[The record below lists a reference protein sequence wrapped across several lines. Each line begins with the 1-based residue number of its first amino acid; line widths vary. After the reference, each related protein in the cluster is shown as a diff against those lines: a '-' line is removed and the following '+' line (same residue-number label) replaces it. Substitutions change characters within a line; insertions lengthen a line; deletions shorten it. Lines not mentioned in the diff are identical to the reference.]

1 MSINVMSELLDTIEM
16 DLGMD
21 EFGLPEHMA
30 KPVWTT
36 PIRLKTIP
44 TFSRYFPFAI
54 NYVLTPDKM
63 LNSDTWLIDEKL
75 CNSIHIIG
83 AGDIDWNEFST
94 NGSGMAT
101 TGGLY
106 TPLDVLTDNYD
117 VEDAM
122 MQQMYADLSSF
133 FKNSIYPEFIHPNKI
148 KMKGIL
154 TNNRFTIQQNIPIR
168 LFVRHAD
175 NLMTIPDTMMED
187 FNALAEAD
195 VATFLYQ
202 KIKRYPTE
210 ITYGE
215 IDPKLDELKSIADT
229 RKEIVDVL
237 KESHVSF
244 ANRYQPMVMAI

>member
-1 MSINVMSELLDTIEM
+1 
-16 DLGMD
+16 
-21 EFGLPEHMA
+21 
-30 KPVWTT
+30 
-36 PIRLKTIP
+36 
-44 TFSRYFPFAI
+44 
-54 NYVLTPDKM
+54 
-63 LNSDTWLIDEKL
+63 
-75 CNSIHIIG
+75 
-83 AGDIDWNEFST
+83 
-94 NGSGMAT
+94 
-101 TGGLY
+101 
-106 TPLDVLTDNYD
+106 
-117 VEDAM
+117 
-122 MQQMYADLSSF
+122 
-133 FKNSIYPEFIHPNKI
+133 
-148 KMKGIL
+148 MKGIL

-168 LFVRHAD
+168 LFIRHAD